1 MSSMILG
8 RGWARIRI
16 QHFLNRFAELAFR
29 VEHELAG
36 GDDSLAFLETT
47 QDFISIILGPWSKCH
62 FAWFEVAIVQSDEDR
77 VLFTA
82 SKDS

>member
-1 MSSMILG
+1 MSRMILDRG
-8 RGWARIRI
+8 RARIRI

-29 VEHELAG
+29 IEHELAG

-47 QDFISIILGPWSKCH
+47 QDFISIILGPWPERH
-62 FAWFEVAIVQSDEDR
+62 LAWLKVAILQGDKHS

-82 SKDS
+82 S